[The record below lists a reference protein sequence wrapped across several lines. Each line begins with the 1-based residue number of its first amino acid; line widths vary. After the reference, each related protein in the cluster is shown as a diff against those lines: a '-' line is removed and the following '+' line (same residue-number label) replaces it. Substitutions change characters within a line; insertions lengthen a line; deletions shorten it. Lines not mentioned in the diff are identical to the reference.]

1 MSPLLLPLR
10 IQCRMTTASAS
21 QARNPSIA
29 GNYPADAGS
38 HRSAGRIGGTIITG
52 GTIERDDQRYDQ
64 WDDHNLIFPR
74 RLPLLLFARQC
85 NWATKIRCFSPTLIE
100 TTSVLE

>member
-1 MSPLLLPLR
+1 
-10 IQCRMTTASAS
+10 MTTASAS

-74 RLPLLLFARQC
+74 RLPLLLFACPVQLG
-85 NWATKIRCFSPTLIE
+85 NKDQMFFADFD
-100 TTSVLE
+100 